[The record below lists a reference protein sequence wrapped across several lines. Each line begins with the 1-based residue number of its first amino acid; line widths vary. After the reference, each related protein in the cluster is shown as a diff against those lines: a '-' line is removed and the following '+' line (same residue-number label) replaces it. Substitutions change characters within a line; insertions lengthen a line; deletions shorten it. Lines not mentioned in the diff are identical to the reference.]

1 MNKKIKTSKQMERNF
16 KGIAN
21 YHRIDILLLISE
33 RSGITIEQ
41 MSEIL
46 DCDFKTVSEHS
57 GRLFHAGLINKNYS
71 GRSVAHTLSPYGKII
86 CKFIKTFQHSCE
98 C

>member
-1 MNKKIKTSKQMERNF
+1 MDKKIKTSKQMERNF

-41 MSEIL
+41 ISKTL
-46 DCDFKTVSEHS
+46 NCSFKTVSEHS
-57 GRLFHAGLINKNYS
+57 RRLYQAGLINKNYL
-71 GRSVAHTLSPYGKII
+71 GRSVAHTLSPYGKIV
-86 CKFIKTFQHSCE
+86 CGFVKTFQHS
-98 C
+98 